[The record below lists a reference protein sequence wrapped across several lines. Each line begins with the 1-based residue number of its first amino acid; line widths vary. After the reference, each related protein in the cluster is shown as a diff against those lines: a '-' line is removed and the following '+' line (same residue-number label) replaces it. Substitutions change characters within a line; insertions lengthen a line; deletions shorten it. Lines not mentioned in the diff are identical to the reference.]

1 MEKPLKHFGIIGD
14 VHAED
19 IALATTL
26 DALRAMRVDAIL
38 CVGDIV
44 DGVGSVDECCSL
56 LQQHHVIAVRGN
68 HERWFLGGT
77 MRELSDANPVGS
89 LSKATMAYLS
99 SLPPT
104 ITLKTILGDLMLCH
118 GLGRKDMACLTP
130 DDYGY
135 ALEVNGDLHE
145 LLATGVKLVVG
156 GHTHKRM
163 VRRFDSTTIINAGT
177 LKRNYHPCFGLI
189 NLVTRKVQFF
199 NLDESTRWSEAESIE
214 LERER
219 S

>member
-1 MEKPLKHFGIIGD
+1 MVQPLERIGIIGD

-19 IALATTL
+19 IALATVL
-26 DALRAMRVDAIL
+26 NALQGMQVDVIL
-38 CVGDIV
+38 CVGDVV
-44 DGVGSVDECCSL
+44 DGTGSVDACCQL

-89 LSKATMAYLS
+89 LKKATVAYLS

-104 ITLKTILGDLMLCH
+104 ITLKTALGDLMLCH

-135 ALEVNGDLHE
+135 ALEVNGDLQE
-145 LLATGVKLVVG
+145 LLATGVRLVVG

-163 VRRFDSTTIINAGT
+163 VRRVDSTTIINAGT
-177 LKRNYHPCFGLI
+177 LKRNCHPCFGFVD
-189 NLVTRKVQFF
+189 LVERRVQFF
-199 NLDESTRWSEAESIE
+199 NLDEPTRYSEAETFT
-214 LERER
+214 LE
-219 S
+219 